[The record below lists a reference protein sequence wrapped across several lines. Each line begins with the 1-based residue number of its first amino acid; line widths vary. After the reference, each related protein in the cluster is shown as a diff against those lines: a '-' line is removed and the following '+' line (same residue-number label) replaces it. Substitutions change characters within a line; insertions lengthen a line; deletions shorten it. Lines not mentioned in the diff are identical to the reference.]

1 MGYKAIKLLMDNN
14 RKPKAELI
22 EKCKMFLKYG
32 MLNEAEY
39 DELMAELKAEV

>member
-22 EKCKMFLKYG
+22 EKCKVFLKYG
-32 MLNEAEY
+32 MLNEVEY
-39 DELMAELKAEV
+39 NELMTELEAEV